1 MWGSPCGLRRVG
13 HDLAIKQQVIN
24 LIPFLLGNSNKY
36 THTRVCI
43 LQHCILYEW
52 YIKYLLQQEKRQSGN
67 CYVKAPITIYEESIS
82 SVISHKK
89 NWKIITSMHKRIRGF
104 TNMSEASKGI
114 NVSHIQ
120 RGNLSLDFV
129 SMLPSKTKTPFF
141 NIPKALSF
149 KKLFHLSLYQRLV
162 F

>member
-1 MWGSPCGLRRVG
+1 
-13 HDLAIKQQVIN
+13 
-24 LIPFLLGNSNKY
+24 
-36 THTRVCI
+36 
-43 LQHCILYEW
+43 
-52 YIKYLLQQEKRQSGN
+52 
-67 CYVKAPITIYEESIS
+67 
-82 SVISHKK
+82 
-89 NWKIITSMHKRIRGF
+89 MHKRIRGF

-149 KKLFHLSLYQRLV
+149 KKLFHLSLYQRLD